1 MRIFLSYRRTDTGPA
16 AARLADRLRARS
28 GPDDVVADVADV
40 AADIAAIEGGTDLRI
55 ATSRAVGECD
65 VLLALIGPGWL
76 DPGAGWYGIGEPAD
90 LVAAEIA
97 AGLDQGIRVVPVL
110 VDGAVLPRID
120 QLPLPLA
127 RLASQQAARV
137 APDTFD
143 ADADRLA
150 AALRGRPRRSRRS
163 RNVLFGATLGFAVAV
178 VAAAVVVFVTVVQ
191 PFDRGPVAD
200 PTSRPLPA
208 AVASAA
214 PPPATTTCAFAT
226 GSPGVIGL
234 AVTSAGRASGLTF
247 CPVRINDGKL
257 PVTGPFEVAGQVL
270 GDPGRRGSVV
280 LWNQQTA
287 GTCDADG
294 RPPAVRGAKFVAD
307 GADLASPDG
316 SWSYRAELGYD
327 GAVTY
332 GRQFELVTASPTNLA
347 KIVEDAPAWGAQAG
361 RNPAD
366 YPGIAP
372 GDVPPHTVLASFTV
386 PPGTYRD
393 AKPCA
398 G

>member
-1 MRIFLSYRRTDTGPA
+1 MRIFLSYRRADAGPA

-28 GPDDVVADVADV
+28 GADDVVADVADV
-40 AADIAAIEGGTDLRI
+40 AADIAAIDGSTDLRAAI
-55 ATSRAVGECD
+55 SRAVDECD
-65 VLLALIGPGWL
+65 VLLALIGPRWPDGGNGRRHL
-76 DPGAGWYGIGEPAD
+76 EEPAD
-90 LVAAEIA
+90 LVVAEIA
-97 AGLDQGIRVVPVL
+97 AGLDRGVRVVPVL
-110 VDGAVLPRID
+110 LDGAVLPRID

-127 RLASQQAARV
+127 RLASQQVARI
-137 APDTFD
+137 APGTFD

-150 AALRGRPRRSRRS
+150 AALRARPRRSRRS

-178 VAAAVVVFVTVVQ
+178 VVAAVVVFVTVVQ
-191 PFDRGPVAD
+191 PFDRGPAAD

-208 AVASAA
+208 AVASPE
-214 PPPATTTCAFAT
+214 PPPAATTCPFAT
-226 GSPGVIGL
+226 GSPGVVGL

-257 PVTGPFEVAGQVL
+257 PVTGPFEVSGQVL
-270 GDPGRRGSVV
+270 GDPARRRSVV
-280 LWNQQTA
+280 LWHQQA
-287 GTCDADG
+287 ARTCDADG

-316 SWSYRAELGYD
+316 SWSYRVEPGYD

-332 GRQFELVTASPTNLA
+332 GRQFELVTASTTNLA
-347 KIVEDAPAWGAQAG
+347 KIVEDAPAWGRQPG

-372 GDVPPHTVLASFTV
+372 ADLPPHTVLASFGV

-393 AKPCA
+393 AKPCT

>member
-16 AARLADRLRARS
+16 AARLADQLRARS

-40 AADIAAIEGGTDLRI
+40 AADIAAVEGGADLRI

-76 DPGAGWYGIGEPAD
+76 DPGAGWYGIGEPED

-97 AGLDQGIRVVPVL
+97 AGLDQGVRVVPVL

-150 AALRGRPRRSRRS
+150 AALRRRSRRS
-163 RNVLFGATLGFAVAV
+163 RNLLFGATLGFAVAV
-178 VAAAVVVFVTVVQ
+178 VVAAVVVFVTVVQ
-191 PFDRGPVAD
+191 PFDRAPAAD

-214 PPPATTTCAFAT
+214 PPPAATCAFAT
-226 GSPGVIGL
+226 GGPGVIGL

-270 GDPGRRGSVV
+270 GDPDRRRSVV
-280 LWNQQTA
+280 LWNQQA
-287 GTCDADG
+287 ARTCDADG

-316 SWSYRAELGYD
+316 SWSYRVEPGYD

-347 KIVEDAPAWGAQAG
+347 KIVEDAPAWGRQPG

-372 GDVPPHTVLASFTV
+372 GDVPPHTVLASFAV
-386 PPGTYRD
+386 PPGTSPG
-393 AKPCA
+393 AKPCT